1 MVVEVA
7 QVVVGIV
14 AALVAAVDMD
24 LAGGCLAVHAQPLY
38 PDNILALPS
47 LVVCSSVCW

>member
-24 LAGGCLAVHAQPLY
+24 LAGGCLVVHAQPLY
-38 PDNILALPS
+38 LDNTLALPCLLIS
-47 LVVCSSVCW
+47 RSIC

>member
-1 MVVEVA
+1 VVVEVA

-14 AALVAAVDMD
+14 AVLVAAVDMD